1 MTLKYKEMSLNVGH
15 IRSLR
20 GEKWT
25 VMQMLQTQT
34 AMKVSTAN
42 ATF

>member
-1 MTLKYKEMSLNVGH
+1 MLVTLEALGMKNE
-15 IRSLR
+15 
-20 GEKWT
+20 T

-34 AMKVSTAN
+34 AMKVSPAN